1 MKRRRTN
8 FNERS
13 DLLISR
19 TNARDFAP
27 EHPIRLAPN
36 LEQRSI
42 KERDWREGANFNDTR
57 DLLFLKQNAND

>member
-36 LEQRSI
+36 LKQRSI
-42 KERDWREGANFNDTR
+42 KERDWREGGK
-57 DLLFLKQNAND
+57 LQ